1 MLAFSM
7 VRGVIWFGLAAAP
20 IIAVHFNGVL
30 KKYHVPGTWKLP
42 AHLGR
47 VINLTILI
55 IILLLVAV
63 SLPWF
68 RNAIPGFVKRGPVIP
83 PETPMQA
90 TQFLL
95 SEYLPGNIFNDM
107 VFGSYLIWAAQP
119 KYKVYADPRVELF
132 DIEIWDDYGE
142 IVTAS
147 SRWEEKLDKYEVNTL
162 ILNREGQGPLISALT
177 NNQNW
182 QVVYQDEAALIYV
195 KTYPSP

>member
-1 MLAFSM
+1 M

-30 KKYHVPGTWKLP
+30 KKYQVPGTWKMP
-42 AHLGR
+42 DHLGR

-68 RNAIPGFVKRGPVIP
+68 RNAIPGFAERDTVIP
-83 PETPMQA
+83 ARTPISA

-95 SEYLPGNIFNDM
+95 SEDLPGNLFNDM
-107 VFGSYLIWAAQP
+107 GFGSYLIWAAQP
-119 KYKVYADPRVELF
+119 KYKVYSDPRVELF

-142 IVTAS
+142 IIRANDE
-147 SRWEEKLDKYEVNTL
+147 WEKKLEKYEVNTL
-162 ILNREGQGPLISALT
+162 LLDRDEQVPLINALT
-177 NNQNW
+177 NHQNW
-182 QVVYQDEAALIYV
+182 QLVYQDGAALIYV